1 MRLFLLPPDFCP
13 TSPLVLK
20 GKDYNYV
27 VNVLRLKEGGRMT
40 GRDRTGKPWNLVIES
55 ITSDSCILTAEEA
68 KTVSETTDALPQAR
82 PTANIILYQC
92 QPKGRKM
99 EDIIRMAT
107 EAGVLMIVPVKSRY
121 CVSDISSKESS
132 KLARYNAV
140 IKEAV
145 QQSGS
150 LVPTT
155 VEGIV
160 DIADVPSHFE
170 QICNKLNQTG
180 LGLFFH
186 QCKAK
191 EEQKDLVTLLK
202 GFSGTVGILI
212 GSEGGFSE
220 EEVKLLM
227 TKAFNPVLLKTNI
240 LRCETAAIY
249 SVAAVQ
255 TIIEN

>member
-1 MRLFLLPPDFCP
+1 MRLYLLPPDFCP
-13 TSPLVLK
+13 TSPLILK

-40 GRDRTGKPWNLVIES
+40 GRDRTGKPWNLVIET
-55 ITSDSCILTAEEA
+55 ITSDSCILTAEETETA
-68 KTVSETTDALPQAR
+68 SETTDALPQAR
-82 PTANIILYQC
+82 PSANIILYQC

-107 EAGVLMIVPVKSRY
+107 EAGVLTIVPVKSRF
-121 CVSDISSKESS
+121 CVSDITSKENT
-132 KLARYNAV
+132 KLTRYNAV

-155 VEGIV
+155 VEGVV
-160 DIADVPSHFE
+160 DISDVPRHFE
-170 QICNKLNQTG
+170 QVCNKLNQKG
-180 LGLFFH
+180 IGLFFH

-191 EEQKDLVTLLK
+191 EDQKDLMTLLE
-202 GFSGTVGILI
+202 GFDGTVGILI

-220 EEVKLLM
+220 EEVKLLI